1 MHSTTKPAT
10 GSTGR
15 AAAAALVLL
24 LATPA
29 AAQRA
34 GNAGP
39 FAGLAG
45 SWSGSGTITLQNGG
59 EERIRCRAT
68 YNVGDGGSSLQQN
81 LRCASDSFTF
91 DLSSSVVAQG
101 GAVTG
106 RWSETTRNASG
117 TVSGRATSG
126 ELQVR
131 VDSQGFAANLVMTT
145 RGNRQSVSISS
156 AGTAL
161 TGASITLTKGG

>member
-1 MHSTTKPAT
+1 MRSIENPTIAT
-10 GSTGR
+10 RGR
-15 AAAAALVLL
+15 AAAAALLML
-24 LATPA
+24 LASPA
-29 AAQRA
+29 LAQR
-34 GNAGP
+34 GGAGP
-39 FAGLAG
+39 FAGLGG

-68 YNVGDGGSSLQQN
+68 YAVGDGGSSLQQN
-81 LRCASDSFTF
+81 LRCASDSFNF
-91 DLSSSVVAQG
+91 DLSSQVVAQG
-101 GAVTG
+101 GAVSG
-106 RWSETTRNASG
+106 RWTETTRNASG
-117 TVSGRATSG
+117 TVSGRASSG

-161 TGASITLTKGG
+161 TGASITLTKS